1 MRVRFPSSPSTG
13 HRPLSRWLVAVGLL
27 AVAVAGPVG
36 GALPHAAAAPLP
48 ERVSWTAEV
57 NDVNVRRTSS
67 EVVELDPARPADVV
81 VRVENPTDQPVDVP
95 FVRLEGVV
103 LGLAVYSFTTRVD
116 LVLPPGGADERAFPV
131 PLLDLGRQANGLIP
145 SHLALLDERA
155 RVLAS
160 TDFTVDVLGEAD
172 SVYSLFGL
180 AIGAL
185 ALLRLAVALWRL
197 STGRLHPNRW
207 RRGMTLAG
215 PGLGLGFL
223 VTFSLSALRITSPEG
238 GLWASL
244 LLGGAAVGFLAG
256 YLTPTPGDEEEPD
269 DDGPGRAGDEEE
281 PPEDVPEPVAA
292 VAADARAESVPP
304 GTGAG
309 RDRAAEDG

>member
-1 MRVRFPSSPSTG
+1 MRIRFPSSPSTG
-13 HRPLSRWLVAVGLL
+13 RRPVVRWLVAVALL
-27 AVAVAGPVG
+27 AVAVAGPVAG
-36 GALPHAAAAPLP
+36 PLPHAAGASLP

-57 NDVNVRRTSS
+57 NGVNVTRPTSE
-67 EVVELDPARPADVV
+67 EVVLDPARPADLV
-81 VRVENPTDQPVDVP
+81 VRVENPTDQQVDVP

-116 LVLPPGGADERAFPV
+116 LDLPPGGVAEREFPV

-145 SHLALLDERA
+145 SHLALLDEQA
-155 RVLAS
+155 RVLER

-207 RRGMTLAG
+207 RRGTTLAG

-256 YLTPTPGDEEEPD
+256 YLTPNPGDEEEPD
-269 DDGPGRAGDEEE
+269 DDAPGREGDEE
-281 PPEDVPEPVAA
+281 PSEDAPEPIVT
-292 VAADARAESVPP
+292 VGADAGAGAVPP
-304 GTGAG
+304 GDRGG
-309 RDRAAEDG
+309 RDGAAEGG